1 MTTERPNA
9 FYRSARLRGRALVF
23 FAVGCLCGCFAGPEP
38 LPPTEALERAH
49 ERITSLIREEREQLP
64 DAIVIESPEAPRDA
78 SSITVWYPSHP
89 VLAPVLGR
97 PAARAEF
104 ELAHPGVKL
113 EARFIGEWHVAIQKL
128 TVALAGGDL
137 PDIAL
142 VERSWAARLAQAGRI
157 MPLDGFLAAEVLGDI
172 HPHARD
178 ACTMQGRI
186 WALPADGFCSVL
198 YYNRDL
204 VANPPE
210 TWTDVRTFDRI
221 EPANHEELGLP
232 VEPENGVPG
241 VYAGFLPPLQGS
253 GVGASDPGAAARFQR
268 ALPRA
273 ILVRPYRG
281 SGPHGT
287 ANHETSGTPV
297 HNENRVDR
305 RGRRSLAG
313 QIFETVNTSIV
324 DREDECRALVPRW
337 RGWSGEGRTGGG
349 MLAVSRFAVASGGD
363 ENSVPCNG
371 PYRCEDRL
379 TQGQA
384 RHFSNGILEAEYIIG
399 YLPFL
404 EMLWSAGGRLCELNR
419 SGLDAPPATRTLE
432 FLTGLH
438 DTNQTHAR
446 MLGNPVYAF
455 ASFLK
460 GEVAMT
466 AGPSEWLP
474 QTRDA
479 SFPVGLAPLPGENGP
494 VSRLGDMVL
503 VVFAKHAPAKRE
515 GIIAVLDFLTG
526 PAVQGAEAAR
536 LGSMPVRQSLAES
549 AELSPGLREAYAA
562 ALAPPFTGVWSAAEF
577 ELLNHLGVAYRWL
590 DEKGQAKPL
599 P

>member
-1 MTTERPNA
+1 
-9 FYRSARLRGRALVF
+9 
-23 FAVGCLCGCFAGPEP
+23 
-38 LPPTEALERAH
+38 
-49 ERITSLIREEREQLP
+49 
-64 DAIVIESPEAPRDA
+64 
-78 SSITVWYPSHP
+78 
-89 VLAPVLGR
+89 
-97 PAARAEF
+97 
-104 ELAHPGVKL
+104 
-113 EARFIGEWHVAIQKL
+113 
-128 TVALAGGDL
+128 
-137 PDIAL
+137 
-142 VERSWAARLAQAGRI
+142 
-157 MPLDGFLAAEVLGDI
+157 
-172 HPHARD
+172 
-178 ACTMQGRI
+178 
-186 WALPADGFCSVL
+186 
-198 YYNRDL
+198 
-204 VANPPE
+204 
-210 TWTDVRTFDRI
+210 
-221 EPANHEELGLP
+221 
-232 VEPENGVPG
+232 
-241 VYAGFLPPLQGS
+241 
-253 GVGASDPGAAARFQR
+253 
-268 ALPRA
+268 
-273 ILVRPYRG
+273 
-281 SGPHGT
+281 
-287 ANHETSGTPV
+287 
-297 HNENRVDR
+297 
-305 RGRRSLAG
+305 
-313 QIFETVNTSIV
+313 
-324 DREDECRALVPRW
+324 
-337 RGWSGEGRTGGG
+337 